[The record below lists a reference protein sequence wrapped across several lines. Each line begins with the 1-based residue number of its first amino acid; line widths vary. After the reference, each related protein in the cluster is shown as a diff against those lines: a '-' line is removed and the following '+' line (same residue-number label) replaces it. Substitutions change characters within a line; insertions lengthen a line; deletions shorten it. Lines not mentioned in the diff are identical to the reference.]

1 MLLLLN
7 KRGRVVAV
15 YSMTGFSH
23 CQVQTLLGFLNIE
36 LKAVNSR
43 FLEITCRLPDELK
56 AWEGE
61 IRSLITANVKRG
73 KVECRL
79 SWVGDVKVSKT
90 LDQETLQGLLMLQK
104 DVLTQLPTAAPLT
117 VESILNYPGLLKPM
131 AIDVEQL
138 KAEVLSGLNEALSVF
153 NASREREGSALAQVI
168 LGYCDKIE
176 EIVEVLRPKLP
187 LMLENLQMKLE
198 QRLSESLEK
207 VLVSK
212 SELTSEEVR
221 DRIRQEVLLYA
232 IKMDVDEEMNR
243 LLTHVAE
250 VKRVLS
256 AGNEVGKKLDFMMQE
271 LNREANTLGSKAVAI
286 NMTQTSLSLKVVIEK
301 MREQVQNL
309 Q

>member
-1 MLLLLN
+1 M
-7 KRGRVVAV
+7 AV
-15 YSMTGFSH
+15 YSMTGFAH
-23 CQVQTLLGFLNIE
+23 CQVQTLLGFLNVE
-36 LKAVNSR
+36 MKAVNSR

-56 AWEGE
+56 AWEGD
-61 IRSLITANVKRG
+61 IRTLITSNVKRG
-73 KVECRL
+73 KVDCRL

-90 LDQETLQGLLMLQK
+90 LDQEALQSLLALQK
-104 DVLTQLPTAAPLT
+104 DVLALQPSAVPLT
-117 VESILNYPGLLKPM
+117 VESILNYPGLLKPQ
-131 AIDVEQL
+131 AIDTELL
-138 KAEVLSGLNEALSVF
+138 KSEVMRGLTETLAVF
-153 NASREREGSALAQVI
+153 NDSREREGAALAKVI
-168 LGYCDKIE
+168 TGYCDQIE
-176 EIVEVLRPKLP
+176 EIVQTLRPKLP
-187 LMLENLQMKLE
+187 VMLDNLQTKLE

-207 VLVSK
+207 ILSSN

-250 VKRVLS
+250 VNRVLDL
-256 AGNEVGKKLDFMMQE
+256 GNEVGKKLDFMMQE

-286 NMTQTSLSLKVVIEK
+286 DMTQTSLKLKMVIEK

>member
-1 MLLLLN
+1 M
-7 KRGRVVAV
+7 AV
-15 YSMTGFSH
+15 YSMTGFAH

-36 LKAVNSR
+36 MKAVNSR

-56 AWEGE
+56 AWEGD
-61 IRSLITANVKRG
+61 IRTLITSNVKRG
-73 KVECRL
+73 KVDCRL

-90 LDQETLQGLLMLQK
+90 LDQEALQSLLALQK
-104 DVLTQLPTAAPLT
+104 DVLALQPSAVPLT
-117 VESILNYPGLLKPM
+117 VESILNYPGLLKPQ
-131 AIDVEQL
+131 AIDTELL
-138 KAEVLSGLNEALSVF
+138 KSEVMNGLSEALAIF
-153 NASREREGSALAQVI
+153 NASREREGAALVKVI
-168 LGYCDKIE
+168 NDYCDQIE
-176 EIVEVLRPKLP
+176 KIVEMLRPKLP
-187 LMLENLQMKLE
+187 LMLDNLQTKLE

-207 VLVSK
+207 VLSSK

-243 LLTHVAE
+243 LLTHIAE
-250 VKRVLS
+250 VKRVLVS
-256 AGNEVGKKLDFMMQE
+256 GNEVGKKLDFMMQE

-286 NMTQTSLSLKVVIEK
+286 DMTQTSLKLKVVIEK